1 MRNRRQK
8 ITLKINSF
16 SLFIFTLLLFIMT
29 LTLRMSVASRLTQ
42 STVEMIDL
50 TERKAQLENELMVL
64 RYQDSSLSS
73 LSTLEERAK
82 SQGFIP
88 VTENLLSLEID
99 SSTTIAA
106 VTGR

>member
-1 MRNRRQK
+1 
-8 ITLKINSF
+8 
-16 SLFIFTLLLFIMT
+16 
-29 LTLRMSVASRLTQ
+29 
-42 STVEMIDL
+42 MIDL